1 MKNKFLIAGLILYL
15 IAAILSV
22 AGHHGFAINPLVGE
36 IIRWAAVFALILFG
50 YSQRSL
56 TTWILVS
63 MVLGAEVGND
73 FPHFAENLQILS
85 QIFLRMIRV
94 IIAPLLFATLVSGI
108 GGHSDIKKVGRL
120 GWKSLVYFEIV
131 TTLALVIG
139 LAAINISKAGVG
151 VQFTATAEGASPIV
165 AARPSAS
172 EMILHIFPENI
183 AKSVAENQVLQVV
196 VFSMIFGIALAMV
209 KEPMRKPMLDFS
221 KSLAEVMFKFT
232 NIVMLYAPI
241 GIAGAIAYTIA
252 HTGFGVLYNLGQ
264 LVATLYI
271 AFAICVVAVLWPS
284 AVIARLPVREF
295 IKAVTEPATIAF
307 STTSSE
313 AALPSAMESME
324 AYGVPREIVAFVIPT
339 GYSFNLTGAT
349 LYLALASV
357 FVAQVAGIHLG
368 LKQQLFMMLVLMLTS
383 KGVAGVSRGSFI
395 ILLAAADSL
404 GLPKEPMLL
413 LLGVDQFLDMGRTT
427 MNVVGNC
434 LASAVIAKW
443 EGEFRTEKPSPSVQG
458 VLAEE

>member
-1 MKNKFLIAGLILYL
+1 MKNKFLITGLILYF
-15 IAAILSV
+15 IAALISLGS
-22 AGHHGFAINPLVGE
+22 HHGFAINPLIGE
-36 IIRWAAVFALILFG
+36 IIRWAAIVALLLFG

-56 TTWILVS
+56 TVWILVG
-63 MVLGAEVGND
+63 MVLGAELGND
-73 FPHFAENLQILS
+73 FPHFAVNLGILS

-108 GGHSDIKKVGRL
+108 ASHSDIKKVGRL
-120 GWKSLVYFEIV
+120 GLKSIIYFEIV

-151 VQFTATAEGASPIV
+151 VQPPPADPTETASPIV

-196 VFSMIFGIALAMV
+196 VFSMIFGIALALV
-209 KEPMRKPMLDFS
+209 KESKRKPVLDFTN
-221 KSLAEVMFKFT
+221 SLAEVMFKFT
-232 NIVMLYAPI
+232 NIVMLFAPI

-264 LVATLYI
+264 LVVTLYV
-271 AFAICVVAVLWPS
+271 AFAVCVLVVLWPS
-284 AVIARLPVREF
+284 ALIARLPVRDF
-295 IKAVTEPATIAF
+295 IKHVTEPATIAF

-357 FVAQVAGIHLG
+357 FVTQAAGIHMG
-368 LKQQLFMMLVLMLTS
+368 LKQQLYMMLVLMLTS
-383 KGVAGVSRGSFI
+383 KGVAGVSRGSLI
-395 ILLAAADSL
+395 ICS
-404 GLPKEPMLL
+404 PPPIHW
-413 LLGVDQFLDMGRTT
+413 
-427 MNVVGNC
+427 
-434 LASAVIAKW
+434 ASRKN
-443 EGEFRTEKPSPSVQG
+443 
-458 VLAEE
+458 